1 MAAVSS
7 TTETP
12 RRRVVILPA
21 TRWSPMHFGELW
33 EFRELLFFFV
43 WRDIKV
49 RYKQKL
55 LGASWAIL
63 QPVATT
69 IIFALFFGR
78 LAKIPSEGQ
87 PYVLF
92 ALSGLVLWTFFAQA
106 LNGASQSLVG
116 AAGMITK
123 IYFPRILTPI
133 AAVASFFVDLS
144 IAFAVVVIVVLAY
157 GHPIYPQI
165 VAVIPFC
172 LLATVATVG
181 IGLIGAALNVRFR
194 DIKYALPF
202 LIQLWLFCSPVVYP
216 STLLHGWKR
225 VIFGINPMT
234 SAIDGFRWA
243 ILATPAPPTGELVV
257 SVVISL
263 AALVVGVAYFS
274 RVESSFADVI

>member
-1 MAAVSS
+1 MATVS
-7 TTETP
+7 TPTETP
-12 RRRVVILPA
+12 RHVVILPA
-21 TRWSPMHFGELW
+21 TRWSPLQFGELW
-33 EFRELLFFFV
+33 AFRELLFFFV

-49 RYKQKL
+49 RYKQTL
-55 LGASWAIL
+55 LGATWAVL

-69 IIFALFFGR
+69 VVFALFFGR

-123 IYFPRILTPI
+123 IYFPRVLTPI
-133 AAVASFFVDLS
+133 AAVASFFVDLL
-144 IAFAVVVIVVLAY
+144 IAFAIVVIVVLAY
-157 GHPIYPQI
+157 GHPIRPQI

-172 LLATVATVG
+172 LLATVAAVG
-181 IGLIGAALNVRFR
+181 IGLFGAALNVRFR

-202 LIQLWLFCSPVVYP
+202 LIQLWLFCSPVAYP

-225 VIFGINPMT
+225 VLFGINPMT

-243 ILATPAPPTGELVV
+243 ILGTPAPPTGELVL
-257 SVVISL
+257 SVGISL
-263 AALVVGVAYFS
+263 TALVLGVAYFS
-274 RVESSFADVI
+274 RVESTFADVI

>member
-1 MAAVSS
+1 MAIVST

-12 RRRVVILPA
+12 RHVVILPA
-21 TRWSPMHFGELW
+21 TRWSRLQFGELW

-49 RYKQKL
+49 RYKQTL
-55 LGASWAIL
+55 LGATWAVL

-69 IIFALFFGR
+69 VVFALFFGR

-123 IYFPRILTPI
+123 IYFPRVLTPI
-133 AAVASFFVDLS
+133 AAVISFFVDLL
-144 IAFAVVVIVVLAY
+144 IAFAIVVIVVLAY
-157 GHPIYPQI
+157 GHPIRPQI

-172 LLATVATVG
+172 LLATVAAVG
-181 IGLIGAALNVRFR
+181 IGLFGAALNVRFR
-194 DIKYALPF
+194 DVKYALPF
-202 LIQLWLFCSPVVYP
+202 LIQLWLFCSPVAYP
-216 STLLHGWKR
+216 STLLSGWKR
-225 VIFGINPMT
+225 VLFGINPMT

-243 ILATPAPPTGELVV
+243 ILGTPAPPTGELAL
-257 SVVISL
+257 SIGISL
-263 AALVVGVAYFS
+263 AALVLGVAYFS
-274 RVESSFADVI
+274 RVESTFADVI